1 MKTNIV
7 ESIGELEKYLQESVE
22 DDSEMFSIL
31 DWWKVNSPRFPI
43 LSLMARDVFA
53 IPVSTVASE
62 SVFSTSGRVLDPF
75 RSSLT
80 PKIVESLICT
90 QDWIRGSISDTID
103 YEKDWEENQ
112 QIDKG
117 NCLLS

>member
-22 DDSEMFSIL
+22 DDSNMFSIL
-31 DWWKVNSPRFPI
+31 DWWKVNSPIFPI

-53 IPVSTVASE
+53 IPISTVASE
-62 SVFSTSGRVLDPF
+62 SVFSTSGRVLGPF
-75 RSSLT
+75 RSYLT
-80 PKIVESLICT
+80 HKIVESLICT
-90 QDWIRGSISDTID
+90 QDWIRGSISDIID

-112 QIDKG
+112 QID
-117 NCLLS
+117 NELSKMK